1 MAETLQR
8 LRLAKLSREEL
19 ICLRLY
25 SGPMYYKYN
34 ALLRPLEGCGVVAAC
49 KVGAG
54 EDCILPLLVVT
65 DCLMLQGAI

>member
-8 LRLAKLSREEL
+8 LRLTKLSREEL

-34 ALLRPLEGCGVVAAC
+34 ALLRQLEGCGVATC

-65 DCLMLQGAI
+65 CCLMLQGAI